1 MPLFLANTPPPREV
15 RHACYLLLGS
25 FIASLLVTPDLLHG
39 ELGTTAIALSIVTAT
54 LVWLLMKIRA
64 RKNWAR
70 WVTLLLAI
78 WGFASTTASLREQLS
93 LHPLLTTIDI
103 VTCGLDLIALA
114 MLFATR
120 SNDWFAGQ
128 TGMPGE
134 EHAPS
139 SSEASGT
146 ASTLGIDCPHCH
158 YKIAFLSRAVL
169 KPRKQLGC
177 PCCGS
182 ALEVDVA
189 YIKSIVLGIAIAFPV
204 RLLGSM
210 IPGLSILNHWST
222 AALLMGLAFAMS
234 ARLRTAAKA

>member
-1 MPLFLANTPPPREV
+1 MPIFLADAPPPREV
-15 RHACYLLLGS
+15 RNACYLLLGS
-25 FIASLLVTPDLLHG
+25 FIAGLLVAPDLLNG
-39 ELGTTAIALSIVTAT
+39 EPGTTAITLSIVTAT
-54 LVWLLMKIRA
+54 MVWLLIKIRA

-78 WGFASTTASLREQLS
+78 WGLTSTAASLREQLS
-93 LHPLLTTIDI
+93 LRPFLTTIDI
-103 VTCGLDLIALA
+103 MTSALDLIALV
-114 MLFATR
+114 MLFTTR

-128 TGMPGE
+128 TGLPGE
-134 EHAPS
+134 ARPPKS
-139 SSEASGT
+139 IEASGT

-158 YKIAFLSRAVL
+158 YKIAFLSRTAL

-189 YIKSIVLGIAIAFPV
+189 YIKFIVLGIAIAFPV

-210 IPGLSILNHWST
+210 VPGLSFLDHWST

-234 ARLRTAAKA
+234 TRLRAAAKT

>member
-25 FIASLLVTPDLLHG
+25 FIASLLVAPDLLNG

-70 WVTLLLAI
+70 WVMLLLAI
-78 WGFASTTASLREQLS
+78 WGFASTAATLREQLS

-103 VTCGLDLIALA
+103 MTCGLDLIALV
-114 MLFATR
+114 MLFTTR

-128 TGMPGE
+128 TGVPE
-134 EHAPS
+134 EGRPPESAG
-139 SSEASGT
+139 ASGT
-146 ASTLGIDCPHCH
+146 ASTLGIDCPHCR
-158 YKIAFLSRAVL
+158 YKIAFLSRTIL
-169 KPRKQLGC
+169 KARKRIGC

-189 YIKSIVLGIAIAFPV
+189 HIKFITLCIAIGLPV

-210 IPGLSILNHWST
+210 VPGLSPLNHWST
-222 AALLMGLAFAMS
+222 AALLLVLAHFMS
-234 ARLRTAAKA
+234 VRLRVAARP